1 MKTKQKNE
9 NNESSRF
16 PDYHELKT
24 PLATIES
31 LVDILIDGLEDKQL
45 GEDKQREYLSII
57 VKNCRLLD
65 GLFDDIQA
73 QLKKESGGELNR
85 ER

>member
-24 PLATIES
+24 PLATIQS
-31 LVDILIDGLEDKQL
+31 VVDILVDGLEDERL
-45 GEDKQREYLSII
+45 GKDQQREYLSII
-57 VKNCRLLD
+57 VKNCRRLEE
-65 GLFDDIQA
+65 LFDNIQA
-73 QLKKESGGELNR
+73 EIKKKDLVDN
-85 ER
+85 